1 MDAPRHWLMKTEPGT
16 FAWSDLVDRGTD
28 PWDGV
33 RNAQARNHLRSM
45 AVGDLALIYHSGDER
60 RIVGVARVASLPYPD
75 ATTDDP
81 RWVVVDVEPLQA
93 LPRSVSLSVVKTD
106 PLLASMAIVRQSRLS
121 VAPVTP
127 GQFERVLQLGGVDE
141 G

>member
-1 MDAPRHWLMKTEPGT
+1 MEAPRHWLMKTEPGT
-16 FAWSDLVDRGTD
+16 FSWGDLVGRGTD

-60 RIVGVARVASLPYPD
+60 RIVGVARIATLPYPD
-75 ATTDDP
+75 PTSDDP
-81 RWVVVDVEPLQA
+81 RWVVVDVEPVQV
-93 LPRSVSLSVVKTD
+93 LPRPVTLSDARAD
-106 PLLASMAIVRQSRLS
+106 PLLSTMAIVRQPRLS
-121 VAPVTP
+121 VAPLTSE
-127 GQFERVLQLGGVDE
+127 QFERVLQMGGIDE

>member
-1 MDAPRHWLMKTEPGT
+1 MDSPHHWLMKTEPGT
-16 FAWSDLVDRGTD
+16 FAWSDLVERGTD

-45 AVGDLALIYHSGDER
+45 TVGDLALIYHSGDER

-75 ATTDDP
+75 STSDDP
-81 RWVVVDVEPLQA
+81 RWVMVDVEPLQA
-93 LPRSVSLSVVKTD
+93 LPRSVTLADVKADPVLST
-106 PLLASMAIVRQSRLS
+106 LAIVRQPRLS
-121 VAPVTP
+121 VAPVTLE
-127 GQFERVLQLGGVDE
+127 QFERILKMGGIDE